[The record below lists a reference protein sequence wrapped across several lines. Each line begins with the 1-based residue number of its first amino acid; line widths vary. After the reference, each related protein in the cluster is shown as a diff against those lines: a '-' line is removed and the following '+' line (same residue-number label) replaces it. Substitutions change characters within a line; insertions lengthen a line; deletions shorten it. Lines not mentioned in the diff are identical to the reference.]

1 MPCKPPV
8 HRPPGFRSA
17 AEVKRALDRER
28 PSAAR
33 RGYGPRWRRARAAF
47 LARHPLC
54 AACRA
59 QGRVV
64 PATVVD
70 HVVPHRGD
78 QGAVLGRG
86 NWAPSCKP
94 CHDAQDRARGPLGLT
109 SGRPGGGHMS
119 TRKALRD
126 RPGRRA
132 FMPAKFRRGV
142 SGRFLADA
150 AEFPTLAARLES
162 SSLCEVLR
170 MDDLAIAWRPLGEL
184 IPYARNPRTH

>member
-1 MPCKPPV
+1 M
-8 HRPPGFRSA
+8 
-17 AEVKRALDRER
+17 KRELDRQR

-47 LARHPLC
+47 LAQHPLC

-78 QGAVLGRG
+78 QRLFWDES
-86 NWAPSCKP
+86 NWAPACKP

-109 SGRPGGGHMS
+109 AEDPGGGHLS
-119 TRKALRD
+119 TGKASGD

-132 FMPAKFRRGV
+132 V
-142 SGRFLADA
+142 
-150 AEFPTLAARLES
+150 
-162 SSLCEVLR
+162 
-170 MDDLAIAWRPLGEL
+170 
-184 IPYARNPRTH
+184 YAREIH

>member
-1 MPCKPPV
+1 M
-8 HRPPGFRSA
+8 
-17 AEVKRALDRER
+17 KRELDRQR

-54 AACRA
+54 AACQA

-78 QGAVLGRG
+78 QRLFWDES
-86 NWAPSCKP
+86 NWAPACKP

-109 SGRPGGGHMS
+109 LSRPRGEVICLRGWPAGTGRAV
-119 TRKALRD
+119 ALCV
-126 RPGRRA
+126 
-132 FMPAKFRRGV
+132 PAKFGRGV
-142 SGRFLADA
+142 SGRSSAD
-150 AEFPTLAARLES
+150 
-162 SSLCEVLR
+162 
-170 MDDLAIAWRPLGEL
+170 PL
-184 IPYARNPRTH
+184 NS